1 MIICKIGVDYAGLQR
16 LVETS
21 LPNFTT
27 EMFQAWLTSEGIRDK
42 STPDNILK
50 EFING
55 MDWIHNQLDMEEH
68 CKKFLEV
75 CNKIGGSCIPASK
88 TLKYQWIES
97 VKQEMGVSL
106 SLEYWH

>member
-1 MIICKIGVDYAGLQR
+1 MVYNYAGLHR
-16 LVETS
+16 HIETS
-21 LPNFTT
+21 LLNFKIELYQTRVI
-27 EMFQAWLTSEGIRDK
+27 SEGIKDK

-50 EFING
+50 AFLTG

-88 TLKYQWIES
+88 TLKYQN
-97 VKQEMGVSL
+97 L
-106 SLEYWH
+106 

>member
-1 MIICKIGVDYAGLQR
+1 MTIEL
-16 LVETS
+16 
-21 LPNFTT
+21 
-27 EMFQAWLTSEGIRDK
+27 FQARLISEGIRDN

-55 MDWIHNQLDMEEH
+55 MDWINNQLDMEEH
-68 CKKFLEV
+68 CKKFLKV

-97 VKQEMGVSL
+97 VKQDMGVSL
-106 SLEYWH
+106 SLEY